1 MILTARDLTAEPEW
15 KREPAEMLPVA
26 NILRTHVVRKMGLA
40 FVIRNGGFRCS
51 IEPSACLLVLPFC
64 TQKSSL
70 LLFQMRHFSA
80 CAKEDLNVS
89 LRIQTRLS

>member
-26 NILRTHVVRKMGLA
+26 NILRTRVVRKMGLA
-40 FVIRNGGFRCS
+40 FVIRNGGIQMFYRAISLFACS
-51 IEPSACLLVLPFC
+51 PPC

-70 LLFQMRHFSA
+70 LLFQMKHFSIS
-80 CAKEDLNVS
+80 AKEDLHLS
-89 LRIQTRLS
+89 SRKQTRFS

>member
-26 NILRTHVVRKMGLA
+26 NILQTRVVRKMGLA

-51 IEPSACLLVLPFC
+51 TEPSACLLVLPPC

-70 LLFQMRHFSA
+70 LLFQMKHFSIS
-80 CAKEDLNVS
+80 AKEDLHLS
-89 LRIQTRLS
+89 SRKQTRFS